1 MTNLKTYENLSLS
14 NINNIYKE
22 QTEYFEEQILKIN
35 LESYPFLHFEEQNLF
50 CDNFYQYV
58 KSLLPPLNQLER
70 LNATNLV
77 SKNYPDQRYALIIK
91 NFRNDYQSLYEKVKD
106 SKLRFNLIKLSNWFS
121 AIFKPKLLK
130 IFNVEDN
137 EKIDYELA
145 FCVDTKGYKLSPH
158 TDVKEKII
166 TCLMY
171 LPDDSSL
178 LNFGTNILI
187 PKDKN
192 LYNSKIKDSI
202 SYKDNNFEILKTTK
216 FIENNTFSFKRS
228 DCSFHSVSELTV
240 EAERKFL
247 LFTIYKK

>member
-1 MTNLKTYENLSLS
+1 MTSLNTYENLSLS

-22 QTEYFEEQILKIN
+22 QTEYFQEKILKIN

-58 KSLLPPLNQLER
+58 KSLLPPLNQLEK

-77 SKNYPDQRYALIIK
+77 SKNYPDQRYILIIK
-91 NFRNDYQSLYEKVKD
+91 NFKNDYESLYKKVD
-106 SKLRFNLIKLSNWFS
+106 NLKLRYNLIKLSNWFS
-121 AIFKPKLLK
+121 EIVKPKLLK
-130 IFNVEDN
+130 IFNILDD
-137 EKIDYELA
+137 EKIDHELA
-145 FCVDTKGYKLSPH
+145 FCIDTKGYKLSPH

-171 LPDDSSL
+171 LPDDSL
-178 LNFGTNILI
+178 LSKFGTNILI

-192 LYNSKIKDSI
+192 TYNQLPKDNVR
-202 SYKDNNFEILKTTK
+202 YKDNDFEIVKTTK